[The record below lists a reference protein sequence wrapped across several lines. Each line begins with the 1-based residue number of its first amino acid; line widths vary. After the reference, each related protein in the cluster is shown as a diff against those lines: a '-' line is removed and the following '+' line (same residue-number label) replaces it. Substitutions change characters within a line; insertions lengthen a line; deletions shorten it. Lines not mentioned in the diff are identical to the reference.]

1 MTVFPPQAPTI
12 FTGTVLAVR
21 LIKADYIRRRLYVFH
36 DVPLDHSHS
45 HRHDRLPSAHM
56 VTLDDEYP
64 HNNTAPPGAY
74 KPTVVVDI
82 YQQRSDQ

>member
-1 MTVFPPQAPTI
+1 VTVFPPQAPTI

-21 LIKADYIRRRLYVFH
+21 LIKADYIRRRLHVFH

-56 VTLDDEYP
+56 VTHGNECL
-64 HNNTAPPGAY
+64 HNNTVTPGAY
-74 KPTVVVDI
+74 EPTVVVDI
-82 YQQRSDQ
+82 HQ

>member
-21 LIKADYIRRRLYVFH
+21 LIKADYIRRRMHVFH
-36 DVPLDHSHS
+36 DVPLDHGHS

-56 VTLDDEYP
+56 VTHDDEYP

-74 KPTVVVDI
+74 EPTVVVDI
-82 YQQRSDQ
+82 HQ

>member
-1 MTVFPPQAPTI
+1 MTVFLPQALTI

-21 LIKADYIRRRLYVFH
+21 LIKADYIRRRLHVFH

-56 VTLDDEYP
+56 VTLDDEYAR
-64 HNNTAPPGAY
+64 NNTVIPGTY
-74 KPTVVVDI
+74 EPTVVVDI
-82 YQQRSDQ
+82 HQEKSGQ